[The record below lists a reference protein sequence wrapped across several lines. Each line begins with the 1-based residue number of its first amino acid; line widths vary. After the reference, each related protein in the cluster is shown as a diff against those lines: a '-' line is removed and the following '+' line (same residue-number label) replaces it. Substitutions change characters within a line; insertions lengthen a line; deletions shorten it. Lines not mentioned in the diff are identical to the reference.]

1 MTILKTK
8 DFKLYLGGDII
19 FKFTGFTLKANT
31 AVNLAISKAE
41 EFGHTYVGTEHLLYG
56 LAKEGSGVGFTALRT
71 RGITAD
77 KIEETLV
84 KNIGRGIPITHL
96 TPENLTVRGRKILEN
111 AIEEAKN
118 QKQPFVGTEHILIS
132 ILKEKESYAVKYLIQ
147 LGLDP
152 LTLYKSMCS
161 ALGYENRDDTVKM
174 QNNTKPN
181 TKTSPKTPSLD
192 KYGVDLTEQ
201 ARQGLIDPVI
211 GREKELA
218 MVLQILSRRSKN
230 NPCLIGEAGVGKTAV
245 AEALAQKIADG
256 TAPENLLNKRVV
268 SVDLTSM
275 VAGTKYRGDFE
286 ERIKHVL
293 NEVVSAGNVIL
304 FIDEIHNIMGIG
316 AAEGAV
322 DAANILK
329 PQLARGKIQ
338 LIGATTIEEYR
349 KNIEKDSALE
359 RRFQS
364 VLVGEP
370 TVEETIEIL
379 KGIREKYEDH
389 HKIIITDEAL
399 EAAANLSKRYISDRF
414 LPDKAIDLIDE
425 AAAKVRIEGNNKIDT
440 QYMDMELQKLKD
452 EKEEAV
458 SEQNFSLAAVLRNKE
473 LTLSEK
479 LDACMKKNQIRENMR
494 YIRKENIAEI
504 VSQKT
509 GIDITEI
516 SEEQSDKLI
525 KLEYELN
532 KRVIGQQEAV
542 SAVVRAVKRGRL
554 GLKDPNRPVGTFIFL
569 GPTGVGKTELSKAL
583 AKKLFGSEDD
593 MIRLDMSEFM
603 EKHSVSKLIG
613 SPPGYVGYDEGGQ
626 LTEKIRRKPYS
637 LILFDEIEKAHPDVL
652 NLLLQITDDGIL
664 TDAQGRKVDFKNT
677 IVIMTSNVGAKHI
690 ADMRNVGFNADKL
703 KENNENIKSVMVN
716 ELKKTFNPEFIN
728 RIDEIIVFKKLE
740 SDSLKIITRN
750 AVFKLADRLNSMEI
764 ALEFDDD
771 VINKL
776 TEEAYDKTY
785 GARPIRRKIQS
796 EIEDKIADKMLNG
809 EISPGDEIVFKLLEN
824 VIVADTKKAV
834 KHALCKKNN

>member
-1 MTILKTK
+1 
-8 DFKLYLGGDII
+8 
-19 FKFTGFTLKANT
+19 
-31 AVNLAISKAE
+31 
-41 EFGHTYVGTEHLLYG
+41 
-56 LAKEGSGVGFTALRT
+56 
-71 RGITAD
+71 
-77 KIEETLV
+77 
-84 KNIGRGIPITHL
+84 
-96 TPENLTVRGRKILEN
+96 
-111 AIEEAKN
+111 
-118 QKQPFVGTEHILIS
+118 
-132 ILKEKESYAVKYLIQ
+132 
-147 LGLDP
+147 
-152 LTLYKSMCS
+152 MCS